1 MNGRYLQHKGSP
13 FKVARGYRWM
23 VVVSGLQFVEDVRKA
38 SNDELSLAEASN
50 DTMNL
55 EYTLGQDAHHNP
67 YHIVIIGS
75 QLTRNLGIL
84 YPDIIDEIVT
94 AFEEILGLQ
103 GNGELEFVVTVYRR
117 SRLSQNIVS
126 RTSNRIFIGLPLGRD
141 PDRIDLTMRFTLD
154 NIKGGVTMRL
164 FPSFGAVSHS
174 YMFSIQPLPFYSL
187 VARFTTSV
195 PASTRCGIKLLGPII
210 EERRK
215 YLDAYGKDCADKPNG
230 FLSWLMDHPEAS
242 ESSVKDLT
250 LRLLSINFAAIY
262 VGLALQSFPQ
272 ALYILAGN
280 LQYMQPLRACT
291 CVILGIQAHHILCR
305 TQVVVH

>member
-1 MNGRYLQHKGSP
+1 
-13 FKVARGYRWM
+13 
-23 VVVSGLQFVEDVRKA
+23 
-38 SNDELSLAEASN
+38 LA
-50 DTMNL
+50 
-55 EYTLGQDAHHNP
+55 P
-67 YHIVIIGS
+67 
-75 QLTRNLGIL
+75 
-84 YPDIIDEIVT
+84 
-94 AFEEILGLQ
+94 
-103 GNGELEFVVTVYRR
+103 
-117 SRLSQNIVS
+117 
-126 RTSNRIFIGLPLGRD
+126 
-141 PDRIDLTMRFTLD
+141 
-154 NIKGGVTMRL
+154 
-164 FPSFGAVSHS
+164 
-174 YMFSIQPLPFYSL
+174 L

-262 VGLALQSFPQ
+262 SFSSVSLTWSSSSGVQSGLALQSFPQ

-305 TQVVVH
+305 TQVVVHWSLRMIMMMKTTTVYPPG